1 MNHLAPDRTGATL
14 ELPENG
20 LGQGAELWQ
29 PVKSAKGKAAVVAFR
44 LAGALLGERNNSP
57 PQHRG
62 FSGSSKVATVLSGAR

>member
-29 PVKSAKGKAAVVAFR
+29 PLKSAKGKAAVVAFR
-44 LAGALLGERNNSP
+44 FTGAS
-57 PQHRG
+57 
-62 FSGSSKVATVLSGAR
+62 LSLRE